1 MAALEPRRAHARLRH
16 RISPMIAGVH
26 GRLLTA
32 SFIET
37 ELTHLGSTAG
47 PPRDV
52 RRAVERWST
61 DREASFGPASSVR
74 GIADGVAI
82 PLLKILGFGVCRR
95 VDEGDCARLEAGC
108 RGRALVPVTVIG
120 WDQPLDV
127 AWRESVLDAVRAD
140 ERWSFVTNGT
150 SLRIVDAHRTW
161 SRHYLDFDL
170 ALLAA
175 ADAAAF
181 ALLWQMARAEAL
193 ASSPRLLDRAVDQS
207 ARHGVAVCG
216 ALATGVLD
224 ALELLLRAVARRRR
238 HAASELLLEQ
248 SLTVLYRVLFLLFA
262 EARGLVPIWHPIYRG
277 RYTIDSIVAT
287 LLAGRRYRG
296 VWAAIN
302 AISRLAH
309 AGCTAGELKVT
320 AFNGRLFSPSSTGAF
335 EGDTVDDD
343 VMAKAVLAI
352 GTTPPSRTA
361 GRRRIVY
368 RDLDVEELGA
378 VYEQVLDHE
387 PVAGRLTRTR
397 DVRKSTGA
405 FYTPRALT
413 AYVVRETLRPLLA
426 GKSAED
432 ILRLRVLDP
441 AMGSGAFLV
450 AACLQLAE
458 AAEEALVRDGE
469 WHRSDVT
476 AADRV
481 ALRREIAQ
489 RCLFGVDLNPTAVQV
504 ARLSLWLTTLAA
516 DKPLTFLDHRLVA
529 GNSLVGASPADLWR
543 QPGGGSTR
551 GPRRRDEGL
560 FEAADFAPV
569 LRQAVQ
575 THVQLG
581 EQEDA
586 TASIVRAKER
596 TLAALHAPD
605 GTLGRHARVLDL
617 WCAGWFWPDGE
628 APNRTAFGELVDVL
642 LGRGGSLPLRVTKG
656 LLDAAHVLAAQQRFV
671 HWPLTFPEV
680 FHDAD
685 GQPLGNAGFDAIVGN
700 PPWDMVR
707 GDSGETGTRQ
717 TRRDEAKS
725 LTAFV
730 RESGIYRVDA
740 HSHVNRYQ
748 LFVERA
754 LQLARRDGRIGFILP
769 AGSVTD
775 GGCAPLRQHLFDHA
789 AIDSIDGCDNRR
801 RIFPIHRSVRFV
813 VMTATNGERTDAVRC
828 RFGVDDVNDLD
839 RPGADRRAF
848 TITRAF
854 ISRLS
859 GDDDLAIPEIRDPAD
874 LRILEQISA
883 RIPALDSTA
892 GWNVSF
898 GRELNATDDRDL
910 FVPFDPDSH
919 GRPVLEGKQIEPFR
933 VSVEGCRY
941 QLRAHAK
948 VRIPRKPRLAYR
960 DVASA
965 TNRLTLIAA
974 MVPADAVTTHTLFC
988 LKTLLPLD
996 AQHVLCAL
1004 LNSFVA
1010 NYLIRF
1016 RVNTHVTASL
1026 MSRLRVPPIDR
1037 DTHPYHRLSTLAQTL
1052 MHSPA
1057 AAERQPEY
1065 AELQGMIGTLY
1076 GLSETDFR
1084 HILSTFPLIPE
1095 EVKSSV
1101 LLQFNN
1107 FHSIT

>member
-1 MAALEPRRAHARLRH
+1 
-16 RISPMIAGVH
+16 MIAGVR

-32 SFIET
+32 SFVET
-37 ELTHLGSTAG
+37 ELPRLDNDGP

-52 RRAVERWST
+52 LRALEQWST
-61 DREASFGPASSVR
+61 HRDAAFGPASSIR
-74 GIADGVAI
+74 AIADGVAI
-82 PLLKILGFGVCRR
+82 PLLKILGFSVNRR
-95 VDEGDCARLEAGC
+95 VDGSDCTRLEAGW
-108 RGRALVPVTVIG
+108 RGAALLPVTVLG
-120 WDQPLDV
+120 WDEPLDV
-127 AWRESVLDAVRAD
+127 AWRESILDAVRAD
-140 ERWSFVTNGT
+140 ERWTFITNGT
-150 SLRIVDAHRTW
+150 LLRIVDAHRTW
-161 SRHYLDFDL
+161 SRHHLEFDL
-170 ALLAA
+170 ALLAG
-175 ADAAAF
+175 DASAF
-181 ALLWQMARAEAL
+181 ALLWQVARAESL

-216 ALATGVLD
+216 ALGSGVLD
-224 ALELLLRAVARRRR
+224 ALDLLLQTLSRRRR
-238 HAASELLLEQ
+238 HVASELLLEQ

-262 EARGLVPIWHPIYRG
+262 EARGLVPVWHPVYRD
-277 RYTIDSIVAT
+277 RYTIESIVST

-320 AFNGRLFSPSSTGAF
+320 AFNGRLFSPSGTGAF
-335 EGDTVDDD
+335 EGEAIDDE
-343 VMAKAVLAI
+343 VMAKAVLSI
-352 GTTPPSRTA
+352 STTPPSRTA
-361 GRRRIVY
+361 GRVRIVY

-387 PVAGRLTRTR
+387 PDAGQLTRTR

-426 GKSAED
+426 GRSGRE
-432 ILRLRVLDP
+432 ILQLRVLDP

-450 AACLQLAE
+450 AACLHIAE
-458 AAEEALVRDGE
+458 AAEEALIRGGE

-476 AADRV
+476 AADRI

-543 QPGGGSTR
+543 QPGGGHAR
-551 GPRRRDEGL
+551 GSRQRNDGL
-560 FEAADFAPV
+560 FEPTDFAPV
-569 LRQAVQ
+569 LRHAVE
-575 THVQLG
+575 TRIQLA

-586 TASIVRAKER
+586 SAAIVRAKEK

-605 GTLGRHARVLDL
+605 GALGRRSRALDL
-617 WCAGWFWPDGE
+617 WCAGWFWPDLE
-628 APNRTAFGELVDVL
+628 PPNRATFGELVDLL
-642 LGRGGSLPLRVTKG
+642 LGRGGTLPPRVTTG
-656 LLDAAHVLAAQQRFV
+656 LLEVSQAVASRHRFL
-671 HWPLTFPEV
+671 HWPLAFPEV
-680 FHDAD
+680 FNDED
-685 GQPLGNAGFDAIVGN
+685 GQPSGNAGFDAIIGN

-707 GDSGETGTRQ
+707 GDSGETRTRQ
-717 TRRDEAKS
+717 VRRDEAKS

-754 LQLARRDGRIGFILP
+754 LQLARRGGRVGFILP
-769 AGSVTD
+769 AGTVTD
-775 GGCAPLRQHLFDHA
+775 GGCAPLRRHLFDHA
-789 AIDSIDGCDNRR
+789 SVDSIDGCDNRR

-813 VMTATNGERTDAVRC
+813 VMTATSGERTETVRC
-828 RFGVDDVNDLD
+828 RFGVDDVQDLD
-839 RPGADRRAF
+839 RAGADRRAL
-848 TITRAF
+848 TLTRAF

-859 GDDDLAIPEIRDPAD
+859 GEDDLAIPELRDQTD
-874 LRILEQISA
+874 LRMLERISA
-883 RIPALDSTA
+883 RIPALESAA
-892 GWNVSF
+892 GWNVTF

-910 FVPFDPDSH
+910 FVPFDPDDH
-919 GRPVLEGKQIEPFR
+919 RRPVLEGKQIEPFR
-933 VSVEGCRY
+933 VSLEGCRY

-948 VRIPRKPRLAYR
+948 VRIARKPRLAYR

-974 MVPADAVTTHTLFC
+974 IVPADAVTTHTLFC
-988 LKTLLPLD
+988 LKTPLPLD
-996 AQHVLCAL
+996 TQHVLCAL

-1026 MSRLRVPPIDR
+1026 MSRLRVPLVDR
-1037 DTHPYHRLSTLAQTL
+1037 DTPLYHRLSTLAQTL
-1052 MHSPA
+1052 MHSPGV
-1057 AAERQPEY
+1057 AEQQPEY
-1065 AELQGMIGTLY
+1065 AELQALVAKLY
-1076 GLSETDFR
+1076 GLSDGDFR
-1084 HILSTFPLIPE
+1084 HVLGTFPLVPE
-1095 EVKSSV
+1095 EVKSRV
-1101 LLQFNN
+1101 VLQFNDL
-1107 FHSIT
+1107 HSIT